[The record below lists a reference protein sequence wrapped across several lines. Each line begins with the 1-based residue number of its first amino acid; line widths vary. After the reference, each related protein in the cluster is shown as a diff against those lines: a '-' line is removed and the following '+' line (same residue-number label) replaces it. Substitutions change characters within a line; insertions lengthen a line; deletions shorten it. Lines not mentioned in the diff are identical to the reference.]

1 MHDARVDL
9 STVHPTHSKLRTLWL
24 QDLDVSRQKLLEL
37 PAGLSHLSALT
48 ALRVHHNALT
58 TLCKELSSLSSLQH
72 LSASHNWLSGGGPCL
87 PRLIE
92 AWPHLTGLELDNV
105 SDKRGRLLLPH
116 QLAACK

>member
-1 MHDARVDL
+1 MLEQSSMLHVVSL
-9 STVHPTHSKLRTLWL
+9 L

-37 PAGLSHLSALT
+37 PPGLSHLTALT

-58 TLCKELSSLSSLQH
+58 TLHKELASLSSLQH
-72 LSASHNWLSGGGPCL
+72 LAASHNWLSGGGPCL
-87 PRLIE
+87 PRLLE

-105 SDKRGRLLLPH
+105 SDKRGRLVLPH